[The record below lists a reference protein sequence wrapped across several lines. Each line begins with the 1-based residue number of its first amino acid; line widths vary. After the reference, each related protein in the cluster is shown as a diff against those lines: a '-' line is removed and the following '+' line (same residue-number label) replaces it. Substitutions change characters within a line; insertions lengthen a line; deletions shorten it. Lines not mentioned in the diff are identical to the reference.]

1 MAKRILGLDIQ
12 EDLLSSVVVEQH
24 GPELLVLACASL
36 KIEDSGKL
44 ATGVTDLLSR
54 LDTSVD
60 GCVTGLPLSLLSFRN
75 LTLPFTDRKKMAQV
89 LPLELEEQLL
99 TPVDHQIIDFVVT
112 GREEQ
117 GSRVMVAAVEKD
129 ILEGFFSSLTDNG
142 QPVRTIAVTIECLLH
157 QYMAGDRVQEGP
169 TLFIHGGSHALY
181 MALWVAGQVVLM
193 RRIACPE
200 QLFTSPLTGNGKISL
215 TVDRKTAEQY
225 MHALCE
231 RIRTTLYYAG
241 AGRDEA
247 NSPQQVILSGCVAA
261 AGSWSSF
268 FSRELALPA
277 RNREP
282 LPGVSGLQLAESVQG
297 LWNNRLYE
305 SALLLAVSGLQ
316 KRKKQAGLNFLK
328 GEFAPGP
335 IALFSRR
342 SLTAIA
348 AGVGLVL
355 IVGSALLWLGYH
367 NLDVRAARL
376 HRQMVSLYKQTFPKA
391 TRVNRPYLQMKSK
404 LQEVRG
410 AEVALPLF
418 SGEKR
423 ALTLLADISSRIP
436 EDVTIHVS
444 RLVIDQE
451 GVQMKGITDAFN
463 NVDVI
468 KNKLAA
474 SPRYAEVKIV
484 SAAADKKKGKVRF
497 EIHLLL
503 GEAS

>member
-12 EDLLSSVVVEQH
+12 EDLLCSVVVEQQ
-24 GPELLVLACASL
+24 GSELLVLACASL
-36 KIEDSGKL
+36 KIDDTGELS
-44 ATGVTDLLSR
+44 TGVTDLLSR
-54 LDTSVD
+54 LDISVD
-60 GCVTGLPLSLLSFRN
+60 GCVIGLPLSVLSFRN
-75 LTLPFTDRKKMAQV
+75 LTLPFTDRKKMGQV

-99 TPVDHQIIDFVVT
+99 IPVDRQIIDFVVT

-117 GSRVMVAAVEKD
+117 GSQVLVAALEKD
-129 ILEGFFSSLTDNG
+129 IVEAFFSPLTDYG
-142 QPVRTIAVTIECLLH
+142 QPVRAIVVTLERLLR
-157 QYMAGDRVQEGP
+157 QYMTGDGVEEGP
-169 TLFIHGGSHALY
+169 TLLIHGGSHALY
-181 MALWVAGQVVLM
+181 MALWVDGQVVFM

-200 QLFTSPLTGNGKISL
+200 QIFTSPLTGNGQISL
-215 TVDRKTAEQY
+215 AVDRKTAEQY
-225 MHALCE
+225 MQGACKY
-231 RIRTTLYYAG
+231 IRTSLYYAG
-241 AGRDEA
+241 AGQDES
-247 NSPQQVILSGCVAA
+247 NSPRQVILSGSIAA
-261 AGSWSSF
+261 AGSWQSF
-268 FSRELALPA
+268 FSRELTLPVK
-277 RNREP
+277 NREP
-282 LPGVSGLQLAESVQG
+282 MQEVSGLQLAEPVQTN
-297 LWNNRLYE
+297 WNNRLYE
-305 SALLLAVSGLQ
+305 PALLLAVSGLQ
-316 KRKKQAGLNFLK
+316 KRKKQVGLNFLK

-355 IVGSALLWLGYH
+355 VVGSALLWLGYH

-376 HRQMVSLYKQTFPKA
+376 HRQMVSIYKQTFPGA
-391 TRVNRPYLQMKSK
+391 TRVNRPYLQMKSR

-436 EDVTIHVS
+436 KDVTIHVS
-444 RLVIDQE
+444 RLVIDRESVQLK
-451 GVQMKGITDAFN
+451 GVTDAFN

-474 SPRYAEVKIV
+474 SPRYGEVKIV